1 MVGLRHIW
9 TMSNYFCYD
18 AKMEELL
25 YKISYV
31 FTEKIK
37 AIIQLNN
44 IFSRSAAEAFELARR
59 CAHLLWSWK
68 KTYMKTRAFI
78 ENSGVGSRWE
88 FDKAVLFADVE
99 HCARIA
105 QDIAN
110 IAEIFIEFENIFN
123 YRLKNLV
130 SDPKDIDIMLKK
142 VFILIFLHLPPKY
155 YKILFYR
162 CIN

>member
-18 AKMEELL
+18 DKMENLL

-44 IFSRSAAEAFELARR
+44 IFSRSATEAHELATK
-59 CAHLLWSWK
+59 CAHLLWTWK
-68 KTYMKTRAFI
+68 ETYMRTRAFI

-88 FDKAVLFADVE
+88 FNKPVLFADVE
-99 HCARIA
+99 HCARIS

-110 IAEIFIEFENIFN
+110 IAEIFIEYENIFSQ
-123 YRLKNLV
+123 RLKTLI
-130 SDPKDIDIMLKK
+130 SDPKDVDIMLKK
-142 VFILIFLHLPPKY
+142 VRIQIYFPLYNKH
-155 YKILFYR
+155 
-162 CIN
+162 